1 MSYSKK
7 ELEKLEK
14 SRRLT
19 RKLMDII
26 EKDKK
31 GVNRPLTIRDFIKT
45 LYALDIIDYCDEDL
59 LEKLYYPKK
68 KKEAK

>member
-26 EKDKK
+26 EKSKK
-31 GVNRPLTIRDFIKT
+31 GVNRPLTIRDFIRA

-68 KKEAK
+68 KKEEK